1 MKIIHLSFSKSGGA
15 GSVAKTLAKSQTDL
29 GHDSSFKFVTD
40 GNLRQYPFRNP
51 SLTLAASIDEYLIK
65 DSNFYNQISV
75 VRSGIGNLSQKQIED
90 ADVVN
95 LHWIPGQISLKHLAH
110 VMNGAKRVVWTL
122 HDMWPI
128 TGGCHY
134 SGSCKEFQNSC
145 SSCPAVIGAFQR
157 SIESQLSLKIEIAKS
172 FASKLSIVSP
182 SSWLAKL
189 AQSSRTF
196 KGKHITV
203 IPNPVYSDKNFSP
216 PSKRAVRGSLGVGQ
230 DSFVIAF
237 SAANLEDKRKGLDQL
252 LYQLELV
259 ALENPNISLELLLLG
274 ASRNLIRC
282 PGVKI
287 THTGMVSAA
296 QVKDYLYCADVLV
309 NFSKEENLSMSLI
322 EALSAGV
329 PILALDS
336 GGNSDV
342 VQDGRTGYLLDI
354 PKDVSIRIKQLAMDK
369 TLMSRFS
376 SAAKVDFNARFA
388 ADIVAKK
395 YLELYQI

>member
-15 GSVAKTLAKSQTDL
+15 GSVANTLAQSQTDL

-40 GNLRQYPFRNP
+40 GNLRQYPFRSP

-65 DSNFYNQISV
+65 DSKFDNQISV
-75 VRSGIGNLSQKQIED
+75 VRAGLGNLSLKQIED

-95 LHWIPGQISLKHLAH
+95 LHWIPGQISLKHLVH

-134 SGSCKEFQNSC
+134 SGSCKEFQSSC

-157 SIESQLSLKIEIAKS
+157 PIESQLSLKIEIAES
-172 FASKLSIVSP
+172 FASKLSFVSP

-189 AQSSRTF
+189 AQSSRTL
-196 KGKHITV
+196 KGKHITI
-203 IPNPVYSDKNFSP
+203 IPNPVHSDKNPSP
-216 PSKRAVRGSLGVGQ
+216 PSKRAVRESLGVKKNA
-230 DSFVIAF
+230 FVVAF
-237 SAANLEDKRKGLDQL
+237 SAANLDDKRKGLDQL
-252 LYQLELV
+252 LPQLELL
-259 ALENPNISLELLLLG
+259 ALDNPNISLELLLLG
-274 ASRNLIRC
+274 GSRNSIRC

-296 QVKDYLYCADVLV
+296 LTRDYLYAADVLV
-309 NFSKEENLSMSLI
+309 NFSKEENLSMSLV

-342 VQDGRTGYLLDI
+342 VQDGSTGYLLAT
-354 PKDVSIRIKQLAMDK
+354 PKEVSIRIIQLAQDK
-369 TLMSRFS
+369 NLMSQFS
-376 SAAKVDFNARFA
+376 TAAKVDFNARFNA
-388 ADIVAKK
+388 EIVAKK
-395 YLELYQI
+395 YLELYQS